1 MKKVTRMR
9 RIGNGDTIVSWTKNL
24 NTALPG
30 LIVENMSVSFI
41 LYNQVSALNLFKG
54 VEPFHEKPATIRR

>member
-1 MKKVTRMR
+1 MR
-9 RIGNGDTIVSWTKNL
+9 RIGNGDTIDSWTKNL

-54 VEPFHEKPATIRR
+54 VEPFHEKR

>member
-54 VEPFHEKPATIRR
+54 VEPFHEKR